1 MMKGIILAGG
11 SGTRLYP
18 ITKSISKQIIPIY
31 DKPMIYYPLAVL
43 MLAGIR
49 DILIISTPKD
59 LHLYEDL
66 LENGSQ
72 LGLNLSYAVQPSPDG
87 LAQAFLI
94 GEKFIGRDHVCM
106 ILGDNIFYGHG
117 FGKILAET
125 SKLQDGAVVFG
136 YYVNDPERYGVVE
149 FNEQGKVISIEEKP
163 EKPKSNY
170 AVTGLYFYG
179 NDVVEK
185 CRSLKPSSR
194 GELEITDLN
203 RLYLQ
208 ENRLKIKIMGRGMA
222 WLDTGTH
229 ETLLQAS
236 VYVQTIEERQG
247 LKVSC
252 IEEIAYK
259 QGYINRDQL
268 LSLAKPLAKNQYG
281 KYLMKIAEEKTYN
294 FEIED
299 DEWK

>member
-1 MMKGIILAGG
+1 MKGIILAGG

-43 MLAGIR
+43 MLAEIR
-49 DILIISTPKD
+49 EILIISTPKD
-59 LHLYEDL
+59 IHLYEDL
-66 LENGSQ
+66 LGNGNQ
-72 LGLNLSYAVQPSPDG
+72 LGLKIAYAVQPSPDG
-87 LAQAFLI
+87 LAQAFII
-94 GEKFIGRDHVCM
+94 GEEFIGDSTVCM

-117 FGKILAET
+117 FGSVLTEISKIQE
-125 SKLQDGAVVFG
+125 GAVVFG

-149 FNEQGKVISIEEKP
+149 FDDQGKVISIEEKP
-163 EKPKSNY
+163 GVAKSNY
-170 AVTGLYFYG
+170 AITGLYFYG

-185 CRSLKPSSR
+185 AKSLQPSLR

-203 RLYLQ
+203 RLYLM
-208 ENRLKIKIMGRGMA
+208 ENRLKIRILGRGMA

-236 VYVQTIEERQG
+236 VYIQTIEERQG
-247 LKVSC
+247 LKISC

-259 QGYINRDQL
+259 QGYISREQL
-268 LSLAKPLAKNQYG
+268 VELAKPLSKNQYG
-281 KYLMKIAEEKTYN
+281 QYLLKIAEEKI
-294 FEIED
+294 FKFKIED
-299 DEWK
+299 I